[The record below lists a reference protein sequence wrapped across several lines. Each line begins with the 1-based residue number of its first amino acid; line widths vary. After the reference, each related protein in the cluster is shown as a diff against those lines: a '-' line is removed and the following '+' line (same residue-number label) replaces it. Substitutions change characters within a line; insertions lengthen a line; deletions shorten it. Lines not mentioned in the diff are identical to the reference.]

1 MSKKIIFIAD
11 WFVDQINGGGELNND
26 EFVKVVKNI
35 GYDITCLSSHNL
47 TREILDQTKNCH
59 YIFGNFLNVNPVIL
73 ETLVNGKIKYSIY
86 EHDHKYLKNRDP
98 SIYKD
103 FLAPKN
109 DLVNLEFYS
118 NAVAIF
124 CQSKLH
130 TDTVQRNL
138 NLNSVHNLS
147 GNIWSLNSLSILS
160 EISSIKKNQK
170 VSIWNSSNPIKNTSK
185 AVAYCRLKNID
196 YELIGGLPYDQFLS
210 KIGKNNTFM
219 FFPETMETLCR
230 VVVEARMMN
239 MKTITN
245 GLLGATSENWFSLKG
260 KELIQVM
267 KEKRESIPKYILETI
282 K

>member
-1 MSKKIIFIAD
+1 M
-11 WFVDQINGGGELNND
+11 
-26 EFVKVVKNI
+26 
-35 GYDITCLSSHNL
+35 
-47 TREILDQTKNCH
+47 
-59 YIFGNFLNVNPVIL
+59 
-73 ETLVNGKIKYSIY
+73 
-86 EHDHKYLKNRDP
+86 
-98 SIYKD
+98 
-103 FLAPKN
+103 
-109 DLVNLEFYS
+109 
-118 NAVAIF
+118 
-124 CQSKLH
+124 
-130 TDTVQRNL
+130 
-138 NLNSVHNLS
+138 
-147 GNIWSLNSLSILS
+147 S